1 LIPPGAR
8 RLLTG
13 LSKAPDPPT
22 DKPPVYGPGR
32 CLNLIVARDLCEV
45 FEDSL
50 APLADAI
57 LTVKDDDSAIE
68 EDDAPDELWKMV
80 VYLPNEE
87 ALTEARRLIAAAA
100 TTLGLTTGPDCGV
113 EPIPLEDWAARSA
126 EGFQPIRVGRF
137 YLHPSHATPPDDE
150 RWPLQIDAGAAFGS
164 GEHETTSTCLL
175 ALDALA
181 ADGIVPGRVLD
192 MGTGSGILAVAAAML
207 WPAPVIAADNDPVA
221 VEVAAA
227 TAAVNGVGK
236 RVTAVVSEGYAA
248 PGIAAS
254 APYDLITANILAGPL
269 MDMAP
274 DLAANLAP
282 GGHAVLSGLLATQE
296 ADVLSPHQAAGL
308 RLTRR
313 FPMGDWVTLLLTRDA
328 EGLEQTS

>member
-1 LIPPGAR
+1 M
-8 RLLTG
+8 
-13 LSKAPDPPT
+13 
-22 DKPPVYGPGR
+22 
-32 CLNLIVARDLCEV
+32 ARDLCEV

-100 TTLGLTTGPDCGV
+100 TTLGLTGVPDSDV

-137 YLHPSHATPPDDE
+137 YLHPSHATPPVDE

-181 ADGIVPGRVLD
+181 ADGVAPGRVLD

-207 WPAPVIAADNDPVA
+207 WPAPVTAADNDPIA

-227 TAAVNGVGK
+227 TAAINGVGD
-236 RVTAVVSEGYAA
+236 RITALVSDGFAA

-269 MDMAP
+269 VVMAP

-282 GGHAVLSGLLATQE
+282 GGHAVLSGLLRTQV
-296 ADVLSPHQAAGL
+296 AGVLSPHQAAGL
-308 RLTRR
+308 RLIRR
-313 FPMGDWVTLLLTRDA
+313 FPMGDWVTLVLTRDA
-328 EGLEQTS
+328 EDLEQGS